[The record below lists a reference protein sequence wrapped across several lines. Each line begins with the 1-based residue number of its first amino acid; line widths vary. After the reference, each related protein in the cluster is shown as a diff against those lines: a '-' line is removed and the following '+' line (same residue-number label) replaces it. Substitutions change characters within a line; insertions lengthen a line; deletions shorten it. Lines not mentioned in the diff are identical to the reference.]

1 MNELHFWLVLALA
14 AAFGCAAVWLAWQR
28 RTQRRALR
36 DAAQQLRRILDSCS
50 GEKVMLLTGERELIA
65 LLEQI
70 NRLLTDRQ
78 RLSVDYRRAQQSQR
92 RMLSNISHDIRTPL
106 TVMLGYLEIA
116 RLRGEESP
124 ALEKVETK
132 ARQVMTL
139 TDKFFTLSK
148 LESGDTA
155 LPLEPVNLSEL
166 CRETAVEFYELL
178 TQQQFTVD
186 IDIPEKDVFVR
197 GHAESIRRILSN
209 LISNALRYGGAGRYL
224 GISLKTQQEQALV
237 CVRDRGAGIAPEKLR
252 HIFDRLYTQE
262 DSRSSVLGGSG
273 LGLAIAKS
281 LAEHMGGTLSAD
293 SAPDE
298 GAAFTLA
305 LPVRAPAQKERK
317 S

>member
-1 MNELHFWLVLALA
+1 MNELRFWLVLALA

-28 RTQRRALR
+28 RAQRRALR

-186 IDIPEKDVFVR
+186 IDIPSKDVFVC
-197 GHAESIRRILSN
+197 GHEESIRRILSN

-262 DSRSSVLGGSG
+262 DSRSSALGGSG

-305 LPVRAPAQKERK
+305 LPVRATAQKERK